1 MKCTVCNTRR
11 PRRHCPGLR
20 SEICAPCC
28 GTERENSIDCPADC
42 EYLIEAQAHERPAQL
57 DPAQAPNADIR
68 VSEEFLQANT
78 ALASFVLDTLTHT
91 VLDGNPSIVDGDVR
105 EALDGLAR
113 THRTLQS
120 GLYYDSRP
128 ANLIAAGIYDR
139 MRAAIDQYRKER
151 HEQEGLTSVR
161 DADVLGV
168 LVFLQR
174 LEWSWNN
181 GRKRGR
187 AFLRMIARE
196 HGEHGHEHAHA

>member
-20 SEICAPCC
+20 GEICAPCC
-28 GTERENSIDCPADC
+28 GTERENTIDCPADC
-42 EYLIEAQAHERPAQL
+42 EYLIEAQAHERAALP

-68 VSEEFLQANT
+68 VPEEFLHANAPLVNFLWE
-78 ALASFVLDTLTHT
+78 ALAHSVLGDS
-91 VLDGNPSIVDGDVR
+91 SIVDGDLR

-113 THRTLQS
+113 TYRTLQS

-139 MRAAIDQYRKER
+139 MRAAIDDYRKRRRE
-151 HEQEGLTSVR
+151 EDGVTTVR
-161 DADVLGV
+161 DADVLGT

-174 LEWSWNN
+174 LEWQWNN

-196 HGEHGHEHAHA
+196 QAEHGGEHSYA